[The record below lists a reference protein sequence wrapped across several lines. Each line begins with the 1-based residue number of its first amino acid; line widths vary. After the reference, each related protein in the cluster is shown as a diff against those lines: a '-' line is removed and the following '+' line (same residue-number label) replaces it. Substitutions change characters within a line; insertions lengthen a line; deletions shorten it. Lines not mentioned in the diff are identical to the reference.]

1 MTNMLNVYMD
11 DIEVISDET
20 PQSFDKLKKGVLSDD
35 SEIRERSFFKLA
47 YLS

>member
-1 MTNMLNVYMD
+1 MTNILNVYMD

-35 SEIRERSFFKLA
+35 SEIRQRSFSKLTH
-47 YLS
+47 S